1 MLQYAI
7 SMHLK
12 FGYFLLYTPIYRLTE
27 RKKRFHLQNCPC
39 GTVGAN
45 IGYVL
50 GLLVHSNVVVE
61 LGSKV
66 LLVDCL
72 SFSTLNMAKIS
83 ITERAQAFSYT
94 RKLQV

>member
-1 MLQYAI
+1 M
-7 SMHLK
+7 
-12 FGYFLLYTPIYRLTE
+12 R
-27 RKKRFHLQNCPC
+27 
-39 GTVGAN
+39 TVGVK

-83 ITERAQAFSYT
+83 IPERAQAFSCT